1 MFFSSQDENVATTL
15 VLAPSGL
22 PTTPLPA
29 ISSPFSRPP
38 LPQAIVVQSPSSNL
52 SGIKTLLPNTPESY
66 KSLMKQSPGK
76 KGGSGGNRFDRKPLR
91 EYHPDKH
98 CGVWDSEGGRN
109 CTRALTCKSHS
120 VLLKRK
126 VEGRCRSFDELLV
139 AHKKAQAALAAAAAV
154 PTASPITTINLTP
167 TVVTLPNTPVAPSSI
182 MHTVQLNGGARSGI
196 ITLSK
201 PPPHIMFPLT
211 PVQPQTYQ
219 QTYHVAPKEIEESL
233 YYTTDH
239 PKPLAVC
246 NFGGR
251 RIGGLMF
258 SDRSKLLTR
267 KLVLLHTLFRIS
279 KNCLTSGVTFVA
291 THAKFE
297 LQFNGVFIFQFY

>member
-1 MFFSSQDENVATTL
+1 M
-15 VLAPSGL
+15 
-22 PTTPLPA
+22 
-29 ISSPFSRPP
+29 
-38 LPQAIVVQSPSSNL
+38 VQSPSSNPG
-52 SGIKTLLPNTPESY
+52 GIKTLLPHTPDGY
-66 KSLMKQSPGK
+66 KSLVKQSPGK
-76 KGGSGGNRFDRKPLR
+76 KGGGGVTRFDRKILR

-98 CGVWDSEGGRN
+98 CGVWDSEGERN

-126 VEGRCRSFDELLV
+126 VEGRCRSFDELLGV
-139 AHKKAQAALAAAAAV
+139 HKKAQAALAAAAASA
-154 PTASPITTINLTP
+154 PTVAPVTSINLTP

-182 MHTVQLNGGARSGI
+182 MHTVQLNGGARSGM
-196 ITLSK
+196 ITLAK
-201 PPPHIMFPLT
+201 PPPHIMFPMT
-211 PVQPQTYQ
+211 PVQPQPQ
-219 QTYHVAPKEIEESL
+219 QTVYHQSYHVAPKEIEESL

-267 KLVLLHTLFRIS
+267 KLVL
-279 KNCLTSGVTFVA
+279 NTF
-291 THAKFE
+291 
-297 LQFNGVFIFQFY
+297 LN